1 MKRTMTNM
9 TKCLSAG
16 ILLSAMLGGCTTEKL
31 AGEEDRGE
39 TTMHDS
45 HFGGKANDGAAAND
59 TAASTTPPKKASN
72 NTWGYYSPRLGAN
85 EAATGMAFPTGDP
98 KTSAILLHQVTPK
111 QVRRGEEFGFAY
123 HVTNLT
129 NANLQNVLVSM
140 TSASN
145 LSVSSSEPAASRSAG
160 GMSWAMGDFGPGE
173 TKVINVMGSADK
185 VGTAG
190 DCISVSYNNFL
201 CATLQVVE
209 PALAL
214 TKTATASALKCDP
227 IVLRYVVKNTGS
239 GCADNVVIKDTLPTG
254 LTLADGS
261 RNVNIPVGQ
270 LCEGESKAYE
280 VRAEANGRGTF
291 ESPAVATADG
301 GMSAN
306 ASKTSTVITEP
317 VLKMTASCSDAR
329 YLGRN
334 MTYNY
339 TMTNTGNGAAASS
352 TASASIPAGTT
363 FVSASNGGQV
373 SGSNVVWNLGDIAP
387 GATREFTLTVRAS
400 AAGDFVSTV
409 NGNASCAATASDRC
423 STPVEGIPAI
433 LLEVVDIEDPIEVGS
448 DTTYVITVT
457 NQGTAPDRNIRIVCG
472 LPGQQS
478 FVSGTGSTSVSAS
491 GQKVTFAP
499 VAELAPGAQVSWRI
513 IIKANAP
520 GDVRFATEMTSDQ
533 LTSPVNE
540 TEATRLYE

>member
-1 MKRTMTNM
+1 MKHTMSNL

-16 ILLSAMLGGCTTEKL
+16 VLLSAMLGGCTTEKL
-31 AGEEDRGE
+31 ADENHHDTTVE
-39 TTMHDS
+39 TAPIKDP
-45 HFGGKANDGAAAND
+45 D
-59 TAASTTPPKKASN
+59 TGSKKNS
-72 NTWGYYSPRLGAN
+72 WGYYSPRLGAN
-85 EAATGMAFPTGDP
+85 EAATSMAFPTGDP
-98 KTSAILLHQVTPK
+98 KTSALLLHQVTPK
-111 QVRRGEEFGFAY
+111 QVRRGEDFDFSY

-145 LSVSSSEPAASRSAG
+145 IAVSSSEPAASRSAG

-173 TKVINVMGSADK
+173 TKLINIKGHADK

-190 DCISVSYNNFL
+190 DCISVSYNNYL

-227 IVLRYVVKNTGS
+227 IILRYVVKNTGT

-280 VRAEANGRGTF
+280 VKAEANGRGTF

-306 ASKTSTVITEP
+306 ASKTTTVITEP
-317 VLKMTASCSDAR
+317 VLAMTAKCSDAR

-363 FVSASNGGQV
+363 LVSASNGGQV

-387 GATREFTLTVRAS
+387 GATREFSMVVRA
-400 AAGDFVSTV
+400 AVAGDYVSTV

-448 DTTYVITVT
+448 NTTYVITVT
-457 NQGTAPDRNIRIVCG
+457 NQGTAPDRNIRVVCD
-472 LPGQQS
+472 LPGQES
-478 FVSGTGSTSVSAS
+478 FVSGTGSTAVSAS
-491 GQKVTFAP
+491 GQKVSFAP
-499 VAELAPGAQVSWRI
+499 VPVLAPGAQVSWRI
-513 IIKANAP
+513 IIKANAA

>member
-16 ILLSAMLGGCTTEKL
+16 VLLSAMLAGCTTEKL
-31 AGEEDRGE
+31 VGDDRDE
-39 TTMHDS
+39 RNMRDS
-45 HFGGKANDGAAAND
+45 HFGDGQQDAPKASN
-59 TAASTTPPKKASN
+59 TADTTPPKKASR
-72 NTWGYYSPRLGAN
+72 NTWGYYSPRLGDG
-85 EAATGMAFPTGDP
+85 EAASSMAFPTGDP
-98 KTSAILLHQVTPK
+98 STSAILLHQVTPK
-111 QVRRGEEFGFAY
+111 QVRRGEEFGFSY

-129 NANLQNVLVSM
+129 NADLQNVLVSM

-145 LSVSSSEPAASRSAG
+145 LSVNSSEPAASRSG
-160 GMSWAMGDFGPGE
+160 DGMSWAMGDFGPGE
-173 TKVINVMGSADK
+173 TKVINVMGSAER

-190 DCISVSYNNFL
+190 DCISVSYNNYL

-227 IVLRYVVKNTGS
+227 VILRYVVKNTGS

-280 VRAEANGRGTF
+280 VKAEANGRGTF

-339 TMTNTGNGAAASS
+339 TMTNSGNGVAASS

-373 SGSNVVWNLGDIAP
+373 SGSNVVWNLGDIAA
-387 GATREFTLTVRAS
+387 GATREFSITVRAAS
-400 AAGDFVSTV
+400 AGDYVSTV

-433 LLEVVDIEDPIEVGS
+433 LLEVVDIEDPIEIGS
-448 DTTYVITVT
+448 NTTYVITVT

-472 LPGQQS
+472 LPGEMS
-478 FVSGTGSTSVSAS
+478 YVSGTGSTAVSNS
-491 GQKVTFAP
+491 GQRITFAP
-499 VAELAPGAQVSWRI
+499 VATLAPGAQASWRVTV
-513 IIKANAP
+513 KANGA

>member
-1 MKRTMTNM
+1 MKRTMTNL

-16 ILLSAMLGGCTTEKL
+16 ILFSAMLGGCTTEKL
-31 AGEEDRGE
+31 AGEDRDD
-39 TTMHDS
+39 TTMRDS
-45 HFGGKANDGAAAND
+45 HFGDGHNDSSANAN
-59 TAASTTPPKKASN
+59 ATPAKNTK
-72 NTWGYYSPRLGAN
+72 NTWGHYSPRLGDG
-85 EAATGMAFPTGDP
+85 EAASSMAFPTGDP
-98 KTSAILLHQVTPK
+98 QTSAILLHQVTPK
-111 QVRRGEEFGFAY
+111 QVRRGEDFGFSY

-145 LSVSSSEPAASRSAG
+145 LTVNSSEPSASRSAG

-173 TKVINVMGSADK
+173 TKVIKVMGSAEK

-190 DCISVSYNNFL
+190 DCISVSYNNYL
-201 CATLQVVE
+201 CATLNVVE

-239 GCADNVVIKDTLPTG
+239 GCAENVVIKDTLPTG

-280 VRAEANGRGTF
+280 VKAEANGRGTF

-306 ASKTSTVITEP
+306 ASKTTTVITEP

-339 TMTNTGNGAAASS
+339 TMTNTGNGVAASS

-373 SGSNVVWNLGDIAP
+373 SGSNVVWNLADIAP
-387 GATREFTLTVRAS
+387 GATREFSMVVRAA

-433 LLEVVDIEDPIEVGS
+433 LLEVVDIEDPIEVGTT
-448 DTTYVITVT
+448 TTYVITVT
-457 NQGTAPDRNIRIVCG
+457 NQGTAADRNIRIVCG
-472 LPGQQS
+472 LPGQMS
-478 FVSGTGSTSVSAS
+478 YVSGTGSTAVSAS
-491 GQKVTFAP
+491 GKKVSFAP
-499 VAELAPGAQVSWRI
+499 VPVLAPGAEVSWRI
-513 IIKANAP
+513 TIKADAA